1 MTIINAQL
9 DVAMDQLSMLR
20 TNLTTGTEIP
30 RRFHFNGVEITIM
43 VIEQVSLN

>member
-30 RRFHFNGVEITIM
+30 CRFHFNGVEITIM